1 MDLIV
6 IAAVTLIIARYLI
19 HNIIKMLCRAES
31 RICISSNYKGKR
43 IPAIGGIVFV
53 PIQLAAVFQLLLQRP
68 EHSYGYLS
76 YMFLMLSMGFA
87 GVIDDLAGDKRIKG
101 LSLIHI

>member
-1 MDLIV
+1 MDLII

-19 HNIIKMLCRAES
+19 HNIIKMLYRAES

-53 PIQLAAVFQLLLQRP
+53 PIQLTAVLQRCC
-68 EHSYGYLS
+68 
-76 YMFLMLSMGFA
+76 
-87 GVIDDLAGDKRIKG
+87 KG
-101 LSLIHI
+101 RSIHTAI